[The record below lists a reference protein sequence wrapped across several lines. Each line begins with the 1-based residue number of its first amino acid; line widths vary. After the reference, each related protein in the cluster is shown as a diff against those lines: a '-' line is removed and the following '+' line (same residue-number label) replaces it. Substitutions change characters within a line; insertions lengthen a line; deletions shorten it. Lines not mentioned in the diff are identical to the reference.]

1 MAWRELR
8 VITKEI
14 EQNMERVENHII
26 GRLAGYAASRPAK
39 PAFIFLEDG
48 EGAER
53 SITFGELS
61 ARVESLGSAL
71 AERQPQG
78 QKALLVYQDIMEF
91 TVSFL
96 ACQHAGLVAVPVFLS
111 KGSKQVARFINLME
125 DAGVSLILSTSDL
138 EAQVR
143 QVLSGYLQT
152 SGIELVATEAV
163 TSEEAKAA
171 RGNSQGE
178 IAFIQYT
185 SGSTGRPKG
194 VVVTRDNLMHNEG
207 LIQHTFGCNSDSVIF
222 SWLPFHHDMG
232 LIGNILH
239 TIYVGCTCVLMSP
252 YHFMQRP
259 RRWLEGITKYK
270 ATHSGGPN
278 FAYDFCLGKI
288 PPAELEGL
296 DLSSWK
302 VAYNGSEPVRAETI
316 ERFSR
321 YFNKAGFN
329 PNAFYPCYGLAEATL
344 LVSGAKEDRTPSVVY
359 IEKDTESRNGLLIT
373 DKENAGAKPVVSS
386 GKPAP
391 ETHIQIISL
400 HDGHACGEREEG
412 EICIAGPSVTEGYW
426 NKDNSSYF
434 LEVDG
439 RRYLRTGDLGFLHKG
454 ELFIHG
460 RIKEMLIIRGE
471 NYYPYDIEHAAAEN
485 TRAVENNGVAIFTLD
500 PGEEVVVVAEVKRS
514 ALKELDAAAA
524 IASIDKAVNGSFGIN
539 PHDIILTTPLGIP
552 RTTSGKLQRVKCKE
566 TYRQGGFEVIASKKG
581 LHRGG
586 EEKDNGHLL
595 EEVIGKGSYE
605 AIRNYL
611 LHLIQAKTGVQGG
624 LSADTMELTEMGID
638 SVRAMELINTINRD
652 LNINMDA
659 TKVFQ
664 NNTLA
669 GFINVIENLLWLK
682 NEQNS
687 GKSIVI

>member
-1 MAWRELR
+1 
-8 VITKEI
+8 
-14 EQNMERVENHII
+14 MERVENHII
-26 GRLAGYAASRPAK
+26 GHLRRHSSANPGK

-48 EGAER
+48 EQAER
-53 SITFGELS
+53 TISFGELNT
-61 ARVESLGSAL
+61 RVEQLGSVL

-78 QKALLVYQDIMEF
+78 QRALLVYQDIMEF

-96 ACQHAGLVAVPVFLS
+96 ACQHAGLIAVPVFLS

-138 EAQVR
+138 EAQVQ

-152 SGIELVATEAV
+152 SGIELVATE
-163 TSEEAKAA
+163 SIRGEAASP
-171 RGNSQGE
+171 RGAGKSG

-194 VVVTRDNLMHNEG
+194 VVVTRENLMHNEL
-207 LIQHTFGCNSDSVIF
+207 LIQNTFGCDSSSVIF

-316 ERFSR
+316 RRFSR
-321 YFNKAGFN
+321 YFEKVGFRQN
-329 PNAFYPCYGLAEATL
+329 VFYPCYGLAEATL
-344 LVSGAKEDRTPSVVY
+344 LVSGGKDDKAPAILF
-359 IEKDTESRNGLLIT
+359 IEKDPQSRNGIVVSGK
-373 DKENAGAKPVVSS
+373 DSNAAKPVVSS
-386 GKPAP
+386 GRPAP
-391 ETHIQIISL
+391 ETYVKIISL
-400 HDGHACGEREEG
+400 HDGSECNELEEG
-412 EICIAGPSVTEGYW
+412 EICIAGGSVTEGYW

-434 LEVDG
+434 LEVGG
-439 RRYLRTGDLGFLHKG
+439 RRFLRTGDLGFLHEG

-514 ALKELDAAAA
+514 ALKDLDAAEA
-524 IASIDKAVNGSFGIN
+524 ITSIDKAVNGSFGIN

-566 TYRQGGFEVIASKKG
+566 LYRQGGFEVIASKKG
-581 LHRGG
+581 LYRGSG
-586 EEKDNGHLL
+586 EEKDNSHLL
-595 EEVIGKGSYE
+595 DEVIGEGSYK
-605 AIRNYL
+605 AIRSYL
-611 LHLIQAKTGVQGG
+611 LHLIETKTGVLGEPA
-624 LSADTMELTEMGID
+624 ADTMELTEMGID

-664 NNTLA
+664 NNTLS

>member
-1 MAWRELR
+1 M
-8 VITKEI
+8 
-14 EQNMERVENHII
+14 EQVENHII
-26 GRLAGYAASRPAK
+26 GQLARHSSASPGK

-48 EGAER
+48 EQAER
-53 SITFGELS
+53 TITFGELNT
-61 ARVESLGSAL
+61 RVEQLGSVL

-78 QKALLVYQDIMEF
+78 QRALLVYQDIMEF

-138 EAQVR
+138 EAQVQ

-152 SGIELVATEAV
+152 SGIELVATESIRAG
-163 TSEEAKAA
+163 EAKSLP
-171 RGNSQGE
+171 GSSKGE

-194 VVVTRDNLMHNEG
+194 VVVTHGNLMHNEW
-207 LIQHTFGCNSDSVIF
+207 LIRDTFGCDSSSIIF

-239 TIYVGCTCVLMSP
+239 TVYVGCTCVLMSP

-316 ERFSR
+316 GRFSK
-321 YFNKAGFN
+321 YFEKVGFSR
-329 PNAFYPCYGLAEATL
+329 NAFYPCYGLAEATL
-344 LVSGAKEDRTPSVVY
+344 LVSGGKEDRTPAILY
-359 IEKDTESRNGLLIT
+359 IEKDTQSRNGIIIS
-373 DKENAGAKPVVSS
+373 DKDSNAAKPVVSS

-391 ETHIQIISL
+391 ETYVKIISL
-400 HDGHACGEREEG
+400 HDGSECNELEEG
-412 EICIAGPSVTEGYW
+412 EICIAGGSVTEGYW

-434 LEVDG
+434 LEIDG
-439 RRYLRTGDLGFLHKG
+439 MRYLRTGDLGFLHSG

-471 NYYPYDIEHAAAEN
+471 NYYPYDIEHTAAEN

-500 PGEEVVVVAEVKRS
+500 PGEEVIVVAEVKRS
-514 ALKELDAAAA
+514 ALKDLDAAAA
-524 IASIDKAVNGSFGIN
+524 IISIDRAVNGSFGIN
-539 PHDIILTTPLGIP
+539 PYDIILTTPLGIP

-566 TYRQGGFEVIASKKG
+566 LYRQGGFEVIASKRG
-581 LHRGG
+581 LSRSG
-586 EEKDNGHLL
+586 EEKDNSHLL
-595 EEVIGKGSYE
+595 DEVIEQGNYT

-611 LHLIQAKTGVQGG
+611 LHLIETKTGVQGE

-664 NNTLA
+664 NNTLS

>member
-1 MAWRELR
+1 MRHSSA
-8 VITKEI
+8 
-14 EQNMERVENHII
+14 NP
-26 GRLAGYAASRPAK
+26 GK

-48 EGAER
+48 EQAER
-53 SITFGELS
+53 TITFGELNT
-61 ARVESLGSAL
+61 RVEQLGSVL

-78 QKALLVYQDIMEF
+78 QRALLVYQDIMEF

-96 ACQHAGLVAVPVFLS
+96 ACQHAGLIAVPVFLS

-138 EAQVR
+138 EAQVQ

-152 SGIELVATEAV
+152 SGVELMTTESIQAGEAGSPRG
-163 TSEEAKAA
+163 TGKSEV
-171 RGNSQGE
+171 
-178 IAFIQYT
+178 AFIQYT

-194 VVVTRDNLMHNEG
+194 VVVTRGNLMHNEE
-207 LIQHTFGCNSDSVIF
+207 LIKNTFGCDNNSVIF

-239 TIYVGCTCVLMSP
+239 TVYVGCTCVLMSP

-316 ERFSR
+316 QLFSR
-321 YFNKAGFN
+321 YFEKAGFRQN
-329 PNAFYPCYGLAEATL
+329 VFFPCYGLAEATL
-344 LVSGAKEDRTPSVVY
+344 LVSGGKSDQTPTILY
-359 IEKDTESRNGLLIT
+359 IEKDTQSRNGIVIS
-373 DKENAGAKPVVSS
+373 DKDSNGAKPVVSS
-386 GKPAP
+386 GRPAP
-391 ETHIQIISL
+391 ETYVKIISL
-400 HDGHACGEREEG
+400 HDGSECNELEEG
-412 EICIAGPSVTEGYW
+412 EICIGGGSVTEGYW

-439 RRYLRTGDLGFLHKG
+439 QRFLRTGDLGFLHEG

-471 NYYPYDIEHAAAEN
+471 NYYPYDIEHAAAGSN
-485 TRAVENNGVAIFTLD
+485 RVIENNGVAIFTLD

-514 ALKELDAAAA
+514 ALKDLDAADA

-581 LHRGG
+581 LYRGG
-586 EEKDNGHLL
+586 EEKDNSHLL
-595 EEVIGKGSYE
+595 DEVIGQGSYK
-605 AIRNYL
+605 AIRSYL
-611 LHLIQAKTGVQGG
+611 LHLIETKTGVQCEPA
-624 LSADTMELTEMGID
+624 ADTMELTEMGID

-664 NNTLA
+664 NNTLS

-682 NEQNS
+682 SEQNS

>member
-1 MAWRELR
+1 
-8 VITKEI
+8 
-14 EQNMERVENHII
+14 MEHVENHII
-26 GRLAGYAASRPAK
+26 GHLESHSSATPQK

-48 EGAER
+48 EAAER
-53 SITFGELS
+53 TITFGELNS
-61 ARVESLGSAL
+61 RVQRLGSVL
-71 AERQPQG
+71 AEKQPQG
-78 QKALLVYQDIMEF
+78 QRALLVYQDIMEF

-96 ACQHAGLVAVPVFLS
+96 ACQYAGLVAVPVFLS

-138 EAQVR
+138 EAQVQ

-152 SGIELVATEAV
+152 SGTELMATEAI
-163 TSEEAKAA
+163 AA
-171 RGNSQGE
+171 GETARPRGNGKNE

-194 VVVTRDNLMHNEG
+194 VVVTRGNLMHNEG
-207 LIQHTFGCNSDSVIF
+207 LIQSTFGCDSNSVIF

-302 VAYNGSEPVRAETI
+302 VAYNGSEPVRAETV
-316 ERFSR
+316 ERFSK
-321 YFNKAGFN
+321 YFEKAGFRKDT
-329 PNAFYPCYGLAEATL
+329 FYPCYGLAEATL
-344 LVSGAKEDRTPSVVY
+344 LVSGGKEDRAIPTILH
-359 IEKDTESRNGLLIT
+359 IEKEAGSRNGLLIGGA
-373 DKENAGAKPVVSS
+373 ENSGAKPVVSS
-386 GKPAP
+386 GRPAP
-391 ETHIQIISL
+391 ETYIKIISL
-400 HDGHACGEREEG
+400 HNGSVCNELEEG
-412 EICIAGPSVTEGYW
+412 EICIAGDSVTEGYW
-426 NKDNSSYF
+426 NKDNTSFF

-439 RRYLRTGDLGFLHKG
+439 TRYLRTGDLGFLHKG

-485 TRAVENNGVAIFTLD
+485 TRVIENNGVAIFTLD

-514 ALKELDAAAA
+514 ALKDLDAAAA
-524 IASIDKAVNGSFGIN
+524 ITSIDKAVNGSFGIN

-566 TYRQGGFEVIASKKG
+566 TYRGGGFEVIASKKG
-581 LHRGG
+581 LYRGG
-586 EEKDNGHLL
+586 EEKDNGRLL
-595 EEVIGKGSYE
+595 EEVIGEGSYA

-611 LHLIQAKTGVQGG
+611 LHLIEAKTGVQGEA
-624 LSADTMELTEMGID
+624 SADTMELTEMGID

-664 NNTLA
+664 NNTLS